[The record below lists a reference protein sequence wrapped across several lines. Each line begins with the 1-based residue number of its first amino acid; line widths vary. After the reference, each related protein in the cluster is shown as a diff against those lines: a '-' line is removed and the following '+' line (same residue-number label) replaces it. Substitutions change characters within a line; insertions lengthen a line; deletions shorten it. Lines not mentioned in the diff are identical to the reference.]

1 MYIWVYICNIY
12 IHVYMHIHNLTKICL
27 YIYLSIQQVQRK
39 YQWAQCTQTDC
50 LHKKIVPI
58 RWKLTC
64 LPDSSLICILLLIF
78 SSVPVQL
85 NKYDLFL
92 LRQSPDQD
100 LGFLLFLT
108 SQVSCYNDYPFYLLY
123 LHSFSI
129 SYLPWVLEYTHI
141 SAVLKITVC
150 S

>member
-27 YIYLSIQQVQRK
+27 YIYLSLQQVQRK

-50 LHKKIVPI
+50 LHRKIVPI

-85 NKYDLFL
+85 NNMISFFCVSPLTRILDSFSSLL
-92 LRQSPDQD
+92 LRSLAIMIILSIYCTFTPSPSATCHEY
-100 LGFLLFLT
+100 LNILT
-108 SQVSCYNDYPFYLLY
+108 SLL
-123 LHSFSI
+123 S
-129 SYLPWVLEYTHI
+129 
-141 SAVLKITVC
+141 
-150 S
+150 